1 MLSIAECR
9 ALLGD
14 EAPELDSDVEA
25 LRDLLY
31 ALSSA
36 AIDSASTEARER
48 AEQEAS

>member
-1 MLSIAECR
+1 MLSLAECR
-9 ALLGD
+9 AIMGND
-14 EAPELDSDVEA
+14 APESDSDVEA

-31 ALSSA
+31 LLSRA